1 MSPQTTCLRQCRTIL
16 VAFIWLFS
24 TVCFQMCSQM
34 ACRLRGSIVTLIAF
48 IWLFA
53 TMFSQMNP
61 QITSTRRYLVTLI
74 AFLWHNDIVSLFLN
88 NSHMCI
94 LQTQVKIFKS
104 LFHYDCVDY
113 VLLRLWL
120 LSTEENLWFQDCFPP
135 ILIALTFLGILSFP
149 MGRKGKITLPN
160 PITFPE
166 DPLSLFYNWVTNV
179 QNLMSRCPNFMSRCP
194 YFYEQMSGS
203 RWADVPKKWWADVWW
218 ASVLRPMKRLLVAI
232 QAKAFQFSIL
242 LWPVRKQINLVE
254 YFEKALGR
262 HSGERLSN
270 FISFVTC
277 VETNTFCRVFWKHIW
292 LTFRGRPFNF
302 LSFYLFE
309 KR

>member
-1 MSPQTTCLRQCRTIL
+1 MKNGHTVRFYFLTLFANLNFLNFIACAIVQCMIIL

-53 TMFSQMNP
+53 TMCSQMNP

-135 ILIALTFLGILSFP
+135 ILIALTFLGILSIP
-149 MGRKGKITLPN
+149 IAGEEGENN
-160 PITFPE
+160 PPKSYHFSWRPTF
-166 DPLSLFYNWVTNV
+166 
-179 QNLMSRCPNFMSRCP
+179 
-194 YFYEQMSGS
+194 
-203 RWADVPKKWWADVWW
+203 
-218 ASVLRPMKRLLVAI
+218 
-232 QAKAFQFSIL
+232 
-242 LWPVRKQINLVE
+242 
-254 YFEKALGR
+254 
-262 HSGERLSN
+262 
-270 FISFVTC
+270 
-277 VETNTFCRVFWKHIW
+277 TF
-292 LTFRGRPFNF
+292 L
-302 LSFYLFE
+302 
-309 KR
+309 

>member
-1 MSPQTTCLRQCRTIL
+1 MIIL

-74 AFLWHNDIVSLFLN
+74 AFLWHNDIVSIFLN
-88 NSHMCI
+88 NFHMCI

-135 ILIALTFLGILSFP
+135 ILIALTFWGILSFP
-149 MGRKGKITLPN
+149 IAEEGENNPPKSYHFFLKTHFHFFIT
-160 PITFPE
+160 E
-166 DPLSLFYNWVTNV
+166 
-179 QNLMSRCPNFMSRCP
+179 
-194 YFYEQMSGS
+194 
-203 RWADVPKKWWADVWW
+203 
-218 ASVLRPMKRLLVAI
+218 
-232 QAKAFQFSIL
+232 
-242 LWPVRKQINLVE
+242 
-254 YFEKALGR
+254 
-262 HSGERLSN
+262 
-270 FISFVTC
+270 
-277 VETNTFCRVFWKHIW
+277 
-292 LTFRGRPFNF
+292 
-302 LSFYLFE
+302 
-309 KR
+309 